1 LSRYRRST
9 MAAALA
15 AERARARALRFADQ
29 QQRHQRRLI
38 QQSAQ
43 VAASEIARAR
53 TLELDERMAELSSLV
68 SSSTA
73 TDYRISWSS
82 LRAKPNIPA
91 FAPGALMRKSPEP
104 LESDFAPQAPTLLE
118 RLIPFLK
125 NRYGT
130 RVADGAR
137 QFDDARKAYDA
148 TERLRVANLAEYEA
162 AHERRKKQV
171 EDDAEARNRDLE
183 DLRSAYTNG
192 EVDAVQAVLELILA
206 KDELPEIDSA
216 YGVAYEKG
224 SRRAI
229 VERQLPTIDVVPQ
242 AESVR
247 YVKSAN
253 EFAEKRRSA
262 VAVKATYSSVCAAIV
277 VRTIC
282 AVAIGDEANAVDT
295 IVVNAYVDTT
305 DPATGRQIRPTL
317 ISVSAPAE
325 DIRNLE
331 RHILDPIAC
340 LKRLRARV
348 SSSAHELVPVTP
360 IVDFNMFD
368 ARFVTEANVLGGLDT
383 RPNLAELTPSEFESL
398 MTNLFEK
405 MGLETRQTRA
415 SRDGGVDCI
424 AWDMR
429 PVIGGKVVI
438 QAKRYRNTVGVSA
451 VRDLYGAMMNEHASK
466 GILVTTSG
474 YGRAAY
480 EFANEKP
487 MQLLS
492 GENLLALLDEY
503 ASVKAKIEFPDDWV
517 DLVNQE

>member
-1 LSRYRRST
+1 
-9 MAAALA
+9 
-15 AERARARALRFADQ
+15 
-29 QQRHQRRLI
+29 
-38 QQSAQ
+38 
-43 VAASEIARAR
+43 
-53 TLELDERMAELSSLV
+53 
-68 SSSTA
+68 
-73 TDYRISWSS
+73 
-82 LRAKPNIPA
+82 
-91 FAPGALMRKSPEP
+91 
-104 LESDFAPQAPTLLE
+104 
-118 RLIPFLK
+118 
-125 NRYGT
+125 
-130 RVADGAR
+130 
-137 QFDDARKAYDA
+137 
-148 TERLRVANLAEYEA
+148 
-162 AHERRKKQV
+162 
-171 EDDAEARNRDLE
+171 
-183 DLRSAYTNG
+183 
-192 EVDAVQAVLELILA
+192 
-206 KDELPEIDSA
+206 
-216 YGVAYEKG
+216 
-224 SRRAI
+224 
-229 VERQLPTIDVVPQ
+229 
-242 AESVR
+242 
-247 YVKSAN
+247 
-253 EFAEKRRSA
+253 
-262 VAVKATYSSVCAAIV
+262 VCAAIV